1 MTDGFDDAHDA
12 ATISRE
18 LLSRM
23 RRLAGRLA
31 GDTGQAV
38 DEGDL
43 FEAGLLGLAQA
54 VQRWDDQSMD
64 GEFEAY
70 ALACARNA
78 MRQELRDRDLLSRGQ
93 RHEVREAER
102 TADKLANDLGRAPRS
117 SEVARELGL
126 SFDAYRAIVEA
137 GGASHVDLEDV
148 STRLSDNAFASQ
160 PPGAM
165 QSTEACVDLLQRIQ
179 RVRDEVE
186 QLPPRLAEVVRL
198 YYDEGLM
205 QREIGDRLGVTEARV
220 CQLLRGAVEAL
231 RDRVTETNEVGG
243 LTLAPPRPR

>member
-1 MTDGFDDAHDA
+1 MSNDEDSIAPA
-12 ATISRE
+12 SISPD
-18 LLSRM
+18 LLGRM
-23 RRLAGRLA
+23 RRLAGRVA
-31 GDTGQAV
+31 ADTGQAV

-54 VQRWDDQSMD
+54 VQRWDQQSMT

-70 ALACARNA
+70 ALVCARNA

-93 RHEVREAER
+93 RQEVKEVER
-102 TADKLANDLGRAPRS
+102 ATDQLAHDLGRVPRS

-126 SFDAYRAIVEA
+126 SFDAYRVIIEA
-137 GGASHVDLEDV
+137 GGAAHVDLDDV
-148 STRLSDNAFASQ
+148 SGHIADQSFGSNR
-160 PPGAM
+160 PGAM
-165 QSTEACVDLLQRIQ
+165 QATEASVDLLHRIQ
-179 RVRDEVE
+179 RVRDEVGL
-186 QLPPRLAEVVRL
+186 LPPRLAEVVHL

-231 RDRVTETNEVGG
+231 RERVTQPNAEGK
-243 LTLAPPRPR
+243 LTLSPARKP